1 MYCTEYYPTILLL
14 GDNVFEDSLSGIIEE
29 YGKTER
35 TTIGVYDV
43 RNLELAKRYG
53 IVEVDSDG
61 RVSRFEEKPLNPRAT
76 LASVG
81 MYIFS
86 PDDLGRLSGYLG
98 SDNPMDAPGNF
109 VSWLVK
115 ESVVYAYILRG
126 RWWDIDSIDSLRE
139 AENYFRKNI

>member
-1 MYCTEYYPTILLL
+1 VYGTEYYSTILLL

-29 YGKTER
+29 YGKR
-35 TTIGVYDV
+35 DKTTIGVYDV
-43 RNLELAKRYG
+43 VNLELAKRYG

-109 VSWLVK
+109 V
-115 ESVVYAYILRG
+115 
-126 RWWDIDSIDSLRE
+126 
-139 AENYFRKNI
+139 